1 MLIQEP
7 EKISKKDTHETP
19 PTLSRGDVYCQIG
32 FGIIGRRDYLTL
44 KRGEKI
50 TDEIING
57 MLHHQM
63 QNRMDC
69 FMFNSHF
76 MSNYLSLSGP
86 AESKFERVARWT
98 RNVNLIAKKV
108 ISVPVCR
115 NDHWYLLVAMD
126 LESNPSLT
134 ILNSVP
140 DCGDDQRAAEA
151 FIEYLRV
158 GFQVSGVRVYR
169 PLLPTQSTRNDCG
182 AFVVLYQRHI
192 LEDTDE
198 FKVPYFHQLQC
209 LFSSICYSEEA
220 KRRQSERLVLAEC
233 GIEGAIQNG

>member
-1 MLIQEP
+1 M
-7 EKISKKDTHETP
+7 
-19 PTLSRGDVYCQIG
+19 
-32 FGIIGRRDYLTL
+32 TL

-50 TDEIING
+50 SDEIING

-63 QNRMDC
+63 RDRMDC
-69 FMFNSHF
+69 YMFNSHF
-76 MSNYLSLSGP
+76 LSHYLSLSGP

-108 ISVPVCR
+108 ISVPVFKS
-115 NDHWYLLVAMD
+115 NHWYLLVAMD

-158 GFQVSGVRVYR
+158 GFQVTGVRVYR

-198 FKVPYFHQLQC
+198 FKVPYSHQLQC
-209 LFSSICYSEEA
+209 
-220 KRRQSERLVLAEC
+220 
-233 GIEGAIQNG
+233 

>member
-1 MLIQEP
+1 M
-7 EKISKKDTHETP
+7 
-19 PTLSRGDVYCQIG
+19 
-32 FGIIGRRDYLTL
+32 TL

-50 TDEIING
+50 SDEIING

-63 QNRMDC
+63 RDRMDC
-69 FMFNSHF
+69 YMFNSHF
-76 MSNYLSLSGP
+76 LSHYLSLSGS

-98 RNVNLIAKKV
+98 RNVNLMAKKI
-108 ISVPVCR
+108 ISVPVFKS
-115 NDHWYLLVAMD
+115 NHWYLLVAMD

-151 FIEYLRV
+151 FIEYLQA

-198 FKVPYFHQLQC
+198 FKVPYSHQLQC
-209 LFSSICYSEEA
+209 LFSSIFYSEEA
-220 KRRQSERLVLAEC
+220 KPKQTERLVLAEC

>member
-1 MLIQEP
+1 M
-7 EKISKKDTHETP
+7 
-19 PTLSRGDVYCQIG
+19 G

-44 KRGEKI
+44 KRGGKI

-63 QNRMDC
+63 QDRMDC
-69 FMFNSHF
+69 YMFSTHF
-76 MSNYLSLSGP
+76 MSYYMSLSGP
-86 AESKFERVARWT
+86 VKDKFKRVARWT
-98 RNVNLIAKKV
+98 RHINLIAKKV
-108 ISVPVCR
+108 VSVPVCK
-115 NDHWYLLVAMD
+115 NNHWYLLVAMD
-126 LESNPSLT
+126 LESNPTLT

-140 DCGDDQRAAEA
+140 DCGDDHEAAEA

-198 FKVPYFHQLQC
+198 FKVPYSHQLQC
-209 LFSSICYSEEA
+209 
-220 KRRQSERLVLAEC
+220 
-233 GIEGAIQNG
+233 

>member
-1 MLIQEP
+1 MFFVLEKPPPLKENIDQETIVI
-7 EKISKKDTHETP
+7 EDTPSSSTP
-19 PTLSRGDVYCQIG
+19 SDVYCQMG

-63 QNRMDC
+63 QDRMDC
-69 FMFNSHF
+69 YMFNSHF
-76 MSNYLSLSGP
+76 LSHYLSLSGP

-98 RNVNLIAKKV
+98 RNVNLMAKKI
-108 ISVPVCR
+108 ISVPVFKS
-115 NDHWYLLVAMD
+115 NHWYLLVAMD

-158 GFQVSGVRVYR
+158 GFQVTGVRVYR

-198 FKVPYFHQLQC
+198 FKVT
-209 LFSSICYSEEA
+209 
-220 KRRQSERLVLAEC
+220 
-233 GIEGAIQNG
+233 

>member
-1 MLIQEP
+1 MSLLLSICEKTRFVITLCFLMCWRSPPPPPLKENIDQETIVI
-7 EKISKKDTHETP
+7 EDTPSSSTP
-19 PTLSRGDVYCQIG
+19 GDVYCQMG

-44 KRGEKI
+44 KRGGKI

-69 FMFNSHF
+69 YMFNSHF
-76 MSNYLSLSGP
+76 LSHYLSLSGP

-98 RNVNLIAKKV
+98 RNVNLMAKK
-108 ISVPVCR
+108 IITVPVCK

-140 DCGDDQRAAEA
+140 DCGDDHEAAEA
-151 FIEYLRV
+151 FIEYLQA

-198 FKVPYFHQLQC
+198 FKVPYSHQLQC
-209 LFSSICYSEEA
+209 
-220 KRRQSERLVLAEC
+220 
-233 GIEGAIQNG
+233 